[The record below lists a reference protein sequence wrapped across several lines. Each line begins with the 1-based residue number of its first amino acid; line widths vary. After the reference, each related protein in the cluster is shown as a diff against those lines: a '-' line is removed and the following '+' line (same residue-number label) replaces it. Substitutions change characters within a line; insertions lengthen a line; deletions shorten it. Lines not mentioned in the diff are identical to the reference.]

1 MPLNLR
7 YLNKAAYDN
16 VTGFGEASALAMTW
30 DKTFMYG
37 PFKAIALKFYGKG
50 FRVLN
55 GPTSQPLERT
65 LWGGRLVE
73 AFTLDSYLNGKPF
86 PRAFADAGMM
96 PGGRK
101 AFLAERAGDQP
112 SSIGLLWCCAILQ
125 CRSLPWH
132 CKNIPHIFCHS
143 IMV

>member
-7 YLNKAAYDN
+7 HLNKAAYDN

-30 DKTFMYG
+30 ENTLMYD
-37 PFKAIALKFYGKG
+37 PFKAIALKFFGKG

-65 LWGGRLVE
+65 PW

-86 PRAFADAGMM
+86 ARAFADAGVM

-101 AFLAERAGDQP
+101 AILTERAGD
-112 SSIGLLWCCAILQ
+112 
-125 CRSLPWH
+125 
-132 CKNIPHIFCHS
+132 
-143 IMV
+143 